1 MVLLEFDSGTLLVS
15 GPDNELSSV
24 RQWLTYDERVDRYR
38 TAALNY
44 ATIVL
49 ALRHAGMQ
57 IKDEAKA
64 FGPIAWKQVE
74 EFEPRAH
81 QAHAMRNWLAAS
93 RRGVVVMP
101 TGSGKS
107 YVARL
112 AIQATQRP
120 TLILAPTIDL
130 IHQWASQLEKCFGCE
145 IGVLG
150 GGQKEIRDIT
160 VSTYDSA
167 VLKMEQIGNKFGLII
182 FDECHHLP
190 GPIYQQA
197 ARMSIAPFRLGLTA
211 TPERTDGGE
220 QMLDELVG
228 PEIYRVDI
236 SELKGTV
243 LSPYNVHRIEL
254 SLDPDEKA
262 AYWKHRQVYTN
273 FLRAQELSL
282 QDSDGWVQFIVACA
296 RQPGGREAFRSYLE
310 QKRIAR
316 AGRSKQRFIW
326 ELFQCH
332 PGERIIVFT
341 ADNDTAYTIGR
352 TFFLPVITHNTKGSE
367 RKQFL
372 DRFRAG
378 EYRILVTSQVL
389 NEGVDVPEASIGI
402 VVSGTGSVREHVQRL
417 GRILRPMH
425 GKQATL
431 YELVSRDTAEF
442 FTSERRRQHNA
453 YQRNHLPGM

>member
-15 GPDNELSSV
+15 GPDSELSSV
-24 RQWLTYDERVDRYR
+24 RKWLVYDERIDRYR
-38 TAALNY
+38 TEALRY
-44 ATIVL
+44 AEISL
-49 ALRHAGMQ
+49 GLRHAGIE
-57 IKDEAKA
+57 IKDEAKG
-64 FGPIAWKQVE
+64 FGPVVWKQIE
-74 EFEPRAH
+74 EFQPRAH
-81 QAHAMRNWLAAS
+81 QAHAMRNWLAAG

-120 TLILAPTIDL
+120 ALILAPTIDL
-130 IHQWASQLEKCFGCE
+130 IHQWASQLERCFGCE

-167 VLKMEQIGNKFGLII
+167 VLKMEKIGNQFGLII

-190 GPIYQQA
+190 GQVYQQA
-197 ARMSIAPFRLGLTA
+197 ARMSLAPFRLGLTA

-243 LSPYNVHRIEL
+243 LAPYNVHRIEL

-262 AYWKHRQVYTN
+262 AYWKYRQIYID
-273 FLRAQELSL
+273 FLRTQELSL

-296 RQPGGREAFRSYLE
+296 RQPGGREAFRAYLE

-352 TFFLPVITHNTKGSE
+352 TFLLPVITHNTKGSE

-372 DRFRAG
+372 DRFRSG

-402 VVSGTGSVREHVQRL
+402 IVSGTGSVREHVQRL
-417 GRILRPMH
+417 GRILRPVR

-431 YELVSRDTAEF
+431 YELISRGTAEF

-453 YQRNHLPGM
+453 YQGGHLPGM